1 MAHVENA
8 IGNDRMCPVWTAS
21 LHNTELAYYVE
32 GIRHGFYKSYH
43 TTTLVIAVELA
54 IGCNDRAFAF
64 SLPSGFVIGLTC
76 VPVYAAPVTC
86 IVVNP
91 VRAVDIVAYE
101 YITAV
106 MGVESLCAPYASNAL
121 QIVSELE
128 LEAVDVIA
136 LTEEYLTVTLER

>member
-1 MAHVENA
+1 MADIENA
-8 IGNDRMCPVWTAS
+8 IGNGWVCPIRSAT

-32 GIRHGFYKSYH
+32 GIRLGFYKSYH

-54 IGCNDRAFAF
+54 IGCDDRAFAF

-106 MGVESLCAPYASNAL
+106 MGVESLCAPYAGNAL

-128 LEAVDVIA
+128 LETVDVITM
-136 LTEEYLTVTLER
+136 TEEYLTVTIER

>member
-1 MAHVENA
+1 MADVENA
-8 IGNDRMCPVWTAS
+8 IGNGWVCPVWTAT

-54 IGCNDRAFAF
+54 IGCDDRTLAF

-76 VPVYAAPVTC
+76 VPVNAAPVAC

-106 MGVESLCAPYASNAL
+106 MGVESLCAPYAGNAL

-136 LTEEYLTVTLER
+136 MTEEYLTVTIER